1 MKLLGTVATI
11 LDITST
17 ATATR
22 PAPSNVRIKGVS
34 VLGSGCP
41 AGTADVQC
49 IGAEIAS
56 FTLNME
62 FDEDYHFSVLDTN
75 MIGFAEIPI
84 KAKCTST
91 FFLYWNWRKARRI
104 FNDHAR
110 SSTAVTL
117 IS

>member
-1 MKLLGTVATI
+1 MKLVGIVATI

-17 ATATR
+17 ATVTR

-56 FTLNME
+56 FTLNLE
-62 FDEDYHFSVLDTN
+62 FDEDYHFSVLDIN
-75 MIGFAEIPI
+75 MIGFAEIP
-84 KAKCTST
+84 KGAQGKMHEYLFPLLELAQGTS
-91 FFLYWNWRKARRI
+91 NI
-104 FNDHAR
+104 Q
-110 SSTAVTL
+110 
-117 IS
+117 